1 MRPARRTSM
10 AVDARLSA
18 LMERRAIVC
27 RLTPERALQT
37 LDEAEAFLRERG
49 MLTLS
54 PDCSLPS
61 LFGACHEEPYRAG
74 SHGFG
79 TWPKTKWRWSFELR
93 ERPGVHILKIHRG
106 KGLYLTEQIAGLA
119 DPLCRAALVAAEAGE
134 LGSEA
139 RRLVRHLAA
148 VGPAMLDDLKEQLI
162 LSAASLR
169 SARTRLERVGA
180 VVSRD
185 VVLGEDGDRQSSELA
200 RWDQLSPAP
209 PHDDDSQG
217 SQGSG
222 GNVIE
227 ELVVAGV
234 RAAVVAPEA
243 EVGRWFSWDVPQ
255 ETIAQLVEAGYLVR
269 PAPGWLACE
278 SDSPG

>member
-1 MRPARRTSM
+1 MRPARRTST

-18 LMERRAIVC
+18 LMERRAIAC
-27 RLTPERALQT
+27 RLTPEQALQT
-37 LDEAEAFLRERG
+37 LDEAEAFLRDRG

-74 SHGFG
+74 SQGFG
-79 TWPKTKWRWSFELR
+79 LWPKTKWRWSFELR
-93 ERPGVHILKIHRG
+93 ERPGVRILKIHRG
-106 KGLYLTEQIAGLA
+106 KGLYLTEHIAGLV

-134 LGSEA
+134 LGPEA
-139 RRLVRHLAA
+139 QRLVRHLAA
-148 VGPAMLDDLKEQLI
+148 VGPTVLDDLKEQLI

-169 SARTRLERVGA
+169 SARARLERVGA

-185 VVLGEDGDRQSSELA
+185 VTLGEDGDRQSSELA
-200 RWDQLSPAP
+200 RWDQLFPAP
-209 PHDDDSQG
+209 PH
-217 SQGSG
+217 GSG
-222 GNVIE
+222 GRASRGGIE
-227 ELVVAGV
+227 ELVMAGV

-243 EVGRWFSWDVPQ
+243 EVGRWFSWDVPH
-255 ETIAQLVEAGYLVR
+255 ETIARLVDAGRLVR
-269 PAPGWLACE
+269 VSAGWLACE

>member
-1 MRPARRTSM
+1 
-10 AVDARLSA
+10 
-18 LMERRAIVC
+18 
-27 RLTPERALQT
+27 LTPERALQT

-79 TWPKTKWRWSFELR
+79 SWPKTKWRWSFELR
-93 ERPGVHILKIHRG
+93 ERLGVRILKIHKG
-106 KGLYLTEQIAGLA
+106 KGLYLTEQIAGLV
-119 DPLCRAALVAAEAGE
+119 DPLCRASLVAAEAGE
-134 LGSEA
+134 LGPEA
-139 RRLVRHLAA
+139 QRLVRHLAA
-148 VGPAMLDDLKEQLI
+148 VGPAQLDDLKEQLI

-169 SARTRLERVGA
+169 SARARLERVGA

-185 VVLGEDGDRQSSELA
+185 VVLGEGGDRQSSELA

-209 PHDDDSQG
+209 PHSSSSRG
-217 SQGSG
+217 SRGDG
-222 GNVIE
+222 IE

-234 RAAVVAPEA
+234 HAAVVAPEA

-255 ETIAQLVEAGYLVR
+255 ETIARLVDTGRLVC

-278 SDSPG
+278 SDPLR

>member
-1 MRPARRTSM
+1 MSTA
-10 AVDARLSA
+10 ADARLST
-18 LMERRAIVC
+18 LIERRAIVC

-37 LDEAEAFLRERG
+37 LDEAEAFLRDRG
-49 MLTLS
+49 MLTLT

-79 TWPKTKWRWSFELR
+79 SWPKTKWRWSFELR
-93 ERPGVHILKIHRG
+93 ERPGVRILKIHKG
-106 KGLYLTEQIAGLA
+106 KGLYLTEQIAGLV
-119 DPLCRAALVAAEAGE
+119 DPLCQAALMAAEAGE
-134 LGSEA
+134 LGPEA

-148 VGPAMLDDLKEQLI
+148 VGPALLDDLKDQLV

-169 SARTRLERVGA
+169 SLRARLERVGA

-200 RWDQLSPAP
+200 RCDQLSPAP
-209 PHDDDSQG
+209 PH
-217 SQGSG
+217 GSG
-222 GNVIE
+222 SRGSRGSRGGGIE

-234 RAAVVAPEA
+234 RAAVVAPET

-255 ETIAQLVEAGYLVR
+255 ETIARLVDTGRLVR
-269 PAPGWLACE
+269 PAPGWLACQ